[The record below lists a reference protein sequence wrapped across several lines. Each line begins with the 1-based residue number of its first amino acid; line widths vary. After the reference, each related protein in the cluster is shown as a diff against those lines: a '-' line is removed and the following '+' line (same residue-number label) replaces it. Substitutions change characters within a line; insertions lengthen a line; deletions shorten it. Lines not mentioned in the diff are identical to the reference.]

1 MNQCLVLP
9 GAAKNMY
16 HPDNS
21 SRVSAVEPTQAEAND
36 IARRIA
42 QNEKVNRITQGRD
55 GRIVSHDSYD
65 NDPCPP
71 KDKEH

>member
-1 MNQCLVLP
+1 
-9 GAAKNMY
+9 MY

-36 IARRIA
+36 MARRIA
-42 QNEKVNRITQGRD
+42 MNEKVDRITQVRD
-55 GRIVSHDSYD
+55 IQIVSHDSYG
-65 NDPCPP
+65 NDHCPP